1 MKNSKLVVAAFAALS
16 LTAGQAIAQDE
27 PEGGGEG
34 EGMGGDPCAG
44 GEMHEGDGMAATGDG
59 TMMGD
64 GAVDAAPALI
74 TPTGKIAISVG
85 VGIGLSKDLAGK
97 PIDITPDIFYGVA
110 PKLEIGLAHSG
121 HALTGFWADSV
132 PLGIIGTGVC
142 VTGTDG
148 GCAKVYNGPVGI
160 LGRYSL
166 VQGSVDVAADAGVII
181 ASISDPFQVGV
192 KLGVRGRKVSGKM
205 SIGFAPNIYIGL
217 TERDAGNKESLAI
230 PVDLYFGVNDK
241 IGVGLQTGIEGR
253 LDGFGDNF
261 VVPVTV
267 GGVYSINDKMT
278 AGLTFN
284 LHRVAGGSPDGVDAP
299 GAADLRS
306 LGLMFGWHN

>member
-16 LTAGQAIAQDE
+16 LTAGQAMAQE
-27 PEGGGEG
+27 EGGEG

-44 GEMHEGDGMAATGDG
+44 GEMHEGDSTAAANEPMA
-59 TMMGD
+59 GD

-74 TPTGKIAISVG
+74 TPKGKIAIHVG
-85 VGIGLSKDLAGK
+85 IGIGLSKDLAGK

-110 PKLEIGLAHSG
+110 PKLEVGLAHSG

-132 PLGIIGTGVC
+132 PLGIVGTGVC

-166 VQGSVDVAADAGVII
+166 VQGSIDLAADAGVII
-181 ASISDPFQVGV
+181 GSLDPFQVGV

-205 SIGFAPNIYIGL
+205 SIGFAPNIYVGL
-217 TERDAGNKESLAI
+217 SDRDAGNKESLAI
-230 PVDLYFGVNDK
+230 PVDLYFGVNEK
-241 IGVGLQTGIEGR
+241 LGVGLQTGIEGP
-253 LDGFGDNF
+253 LDGFGDSF

-267 GGVYSINDKMT
+267 GGIYSINDAMS

-284 LHRVAGGSPDGVDAP
+284 LHRVTGGSVEGVDGP